1 MSNIVCKYALICSM
15 MFITTSALAGN
26 ERIISFNKAK
36 DDLKNLVYYDHHQTF
51 YCHVPF
57 DVHNRTILPA
67 DFYITKHKKRAG
79 RMEWEHIVIL
89 YLYSYIYKVYY
100 L

>member
-1 MSNIVCKYALICSM
+1 MSNIVWKYALICSM

-26 ERIISFNKAK
+26 ERIVSFNKAK

-57 DVHNRTILPA
+57 DVHNKTILPA

-79 RMEWEHIVIL
+79 RMEWEHIVPAENFG
-89 YLYSYIYKVYY
+89 
-100 L
+100 